1 MGPVGAYVFLS
12 DCLTHDCG
20 VPYLKALTHPLRRA
34 WLLCAVEP
42 TLWDPVCK
50 SCALPLSTG
59 YLFGQA
65 LASRHPLF
73 FQWVTRE
80 RDSKRKR
87 TIFELKIWP
96 GTHSLLSCPRM
107 CILGELSRIHRV
119 RLEYLHGSVGCCKW
133 TTLTSSTKFGLAL
146 YLGNIMHVISCT
158 KFVVSFIWKENYF
171 GGMAVFTFGIEFH

>member
-1 MGPVGAYVFLS
+1 MGSVGAYVFLS
-12 DCLTHDCG
+12 DCFTHDCG

-80 RDSKRKR
+80 RDSKR
-87 TIFELKIWP
+87 EY
-96 GTHSLLSCPRM
+96 
-107 CILGELSRIHRV
+107 
-119 RLEYLHGSVGCCKW
+119 YLHWRFDLGLTRCWAAPACESWGSYHGYIEDVWNTFMEAWVVANGQHLLRRRNLVWHC
-133 TTLTSSTKFGLAL
+133 TLA
-146 YLGNIMHVISCT
+146 I
-158 KFVVSFIWKENYF
+158 
-171 GGMAVFTFGIEFH
+171 